1 MNDEDNLLLC
11 DGCDKGYHI
20 YCLDP
25 PLKSIPSGDWFC
37 PSCLKERVTKGEA
50 IVVQTGS
57 TEKQIDVS
65 REYVEEL
72 AKKQKKRQM
81 SRDDDDEDEDDEG
94 VSFYETKRVHRQK
107 KKGDENETDDDF
119 DDIRKLSISVM
130 IIMIDEGQEISNLLL
145 KQPVKHLERGKVQRL
160 NLQLEFK
167 KWKAEV

>member
-81 SRDDDDEDEDDEG
+81 SRDDDDDDEDEDDEG

-130 IIMIDEGQEISNLLL
+130 IIMIDEG
-145 KQPVKHLERGKVQRL
+145 
-160 NLQLEFK
+160 
-167 KWKAEV
+167 